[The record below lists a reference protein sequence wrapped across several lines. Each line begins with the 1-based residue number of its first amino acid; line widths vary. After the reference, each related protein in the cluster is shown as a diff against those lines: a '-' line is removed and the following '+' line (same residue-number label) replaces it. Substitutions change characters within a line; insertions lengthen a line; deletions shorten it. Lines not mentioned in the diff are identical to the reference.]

1 MASMRG
7 LGVFLRVFAGMGG
20 LVAVAAVTA
29 CAGASSSSVPGATS
43 AATLVGA
50 PVPVASAVVAGSAVP
65 QHAPGTARPR
75 TAASRAPAT
84 SPSGAL
90 PAAGNPG
97 GAAVPA
103 AGQAV
108 DTSHPDRVI
117 GRGTPA
123 SCTSAA
129 VVAAVA
135 AGGVITFS
143 CGPNPVTITMAATA
157 TVAST
162 SHQVVLDGGGKVTL
176 SGGGTTQI
184 LSMNAGWEQQWP
196 QLVVQNLAFTDAYSG
211 TQQVSG
217 SSVYGGGAIFDEG
230 GQLKVVNSTFLGNS
244 CYASGPDLGGGAIR
258 AVGMYLASPVYI
270 TDDTFSGNSCS
281 NGGALSGLYANFD
294 VINSL
299 LTGNKAI
306 GWGANPA
313 AAGTPGG
320 GSGGAIYTDGNQY
333 NLDVTGTVM
342 RDNTAREGGGGI
354 FFVVNAGGGTLQIE
368 SSTLQG
374 NSSGAFQNA
383 PGIFDSVNGQD
394 TQPVVVSSQVSLAPR
409 VRPLCGAELSAPS
422 LKTYISGDQPGI
434 G

>member
-1 MASMRG
+1 VEIARLASCIVESMRG
-7 LGVFLRVFAGMGG
+7 LCGVLRCLAGMG
-20 LVAVAAVTA
+20 LLAVAVTA
-29 CAGASSSSVPGATS
+29 CVGPVPRAVS
-43 AATLVGA
+43 AVPPPPLGA
-50 PVPVASAVVAGSAVP
+50 PIVVASAVVSGAKTV
-65 QHAPGTARPR
+65 T
-75 TAASRAPAT
+75 ASRAPAPRT
-84 SPSGAL
+84 PAPSQADAL
-90 PAAGNPG
+90 PVAGNPDG
-97 GAAVPA
+97 HAAVPL

-108 DTSHPDRVI
+108 VSSHPDHVI
-117 GRGTPA
+117 GDGTPA

-143 CGPNPVTITMAATA
+143 CGPDPVTITMTATA
-157 TVAST
+157 TVGNAS
-162 SHQVVLDGGGKVTL
+162 HLVVLDGGGKVTL

-196 QLVVQNLAFTDAYSG
+196 QLVVQNLTLTDAYSG
-211 TQQVSG
+211 AQQTSG

-258 AVGMYLASPVYI
+258 AVGMYPGSPVYV
-270 TDDTFSGNSCS
+270 TNDTFSGNNCS

-313 AAGTPGG
+313 QAGTPGG
-320 GSGGAIYTDGNQY
+320 GSGGGIYTDGDQY
-333 NLDVTGTVM
+333 NLSVAGTVM

-354 FFVVNAGGGTLQIE
+354 FFVVNSGGGTLQID
-368 SSTLQG
+368 SSTLQD
-374 NSSGAFQNA
+374 NASGTFQNA
-383 PGIFDSVNGQD
+383 PGIFDSVDGQD
-394 TQPVVVSSQVSLAPR
+394 TQPVVISSS
-409 VRPLCGAELSAPS
+409 
-422 LKTYISGDQPGI
+422 I